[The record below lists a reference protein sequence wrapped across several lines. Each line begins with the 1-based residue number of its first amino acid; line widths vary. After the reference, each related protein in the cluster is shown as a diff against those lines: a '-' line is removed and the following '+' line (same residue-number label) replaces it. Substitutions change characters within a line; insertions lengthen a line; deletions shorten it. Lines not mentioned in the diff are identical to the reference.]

1 MGLSSHNGDKDFA
14 WCLNLPRVYISSPL
28 DALRTFLFLACA
40 RSTARRSLTCLD
52 IAPGV
57 TSSRSQKH
65 GGLFLSLACTRS
77 TARRSLTCLKTREGV
92 EVFHLVPPI
101 AERR

>member
-1 MGLSSHNGDKDFA
+1 MGLSSHNGDKDFIR
-14 WCLNLPRVYISSPL
+14 CLNLPRAYISSPL
-28 DALRTFLFLACA
+28 DALRTFLACA
-40 RSTARRSLTCLD
+40 RTTAGRSLTCLYV
-52 IAPGV
+52 APGV

-65 GGLFLSLACTRS
+65 GGLFLFLACTRS

-101 AERR
+101 AEKR

>member
-1 MGLSSHNGDKDFA
+1 MGLSSHNGDKGFIR
-14 WCLNLPRVYISSPL
+14 CLNLPRAYISSPPP
-28 DALRTFLFLACA
+28 DALRTFLACA
-40 RSTARRSLTCLD
+40 RSTARRSLTCLYV
-52 IAPGV
+52 APGV

-65 GGLFLSLACTRS
+65 GGLFLFLACTRS

-101 AERR
+101 AEKR

>member
-1 MGLSSHNGDKDFA
+1 MGLSSHNGDKDFI

-40 RSTARRSLTCLD
+40 RSTARR
-52 IAPGV
+52 
-57 TSSRSQKH
+57 TSS
-65 GGLFLSLACTRS
+65 
-77 TARRSLTCLKTREGV
+77 CLKTREGV